1 MKYIDANVFIY
12 PIIYDENII
21 TEANVSKSILYKIVN
36 GKIRACTSYLTWDEI
51 VYVISKVSGR
61 DNGKRAG
68 SDFLLFPNLRILSV
82 DEEIVKYAQ
91 NLIEKYNLKP
101 RDAIHA
107 ASAIKNGA
115 KEIITNDN
123 DFDIVNELERVGLE
137 DV

>member
-1 MKYIDANVFIY
+1 M
-12 PIIYDENII
+12 
-21 TEANVSKSILYKIVN
+21 
-36 GKIRACTSYLTWDEI
+36 
-51 VYVISKVSGR
+51 
-61 DNGKRAG
+61 
-68 SDFLLFPNLRILSV
+68 FPNLRILGV